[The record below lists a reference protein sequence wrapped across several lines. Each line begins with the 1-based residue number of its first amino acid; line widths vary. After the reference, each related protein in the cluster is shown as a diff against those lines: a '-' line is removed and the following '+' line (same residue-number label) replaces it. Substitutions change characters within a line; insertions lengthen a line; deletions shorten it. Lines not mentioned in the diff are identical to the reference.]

1 MDYGEYGR
9 RAKQELR
16 ANAAAAFPKFVLVS
30 ASLVAVAGGV
40 DFFKFCRGMRD
51 GGAEKRWRDLVD
63 GAKSGKDGHAGEPTV
78 IYDVRGRVVATL
90 SSEAVKLKDVAPA
103 VWQAIVATEDHRFFQ
118 HSGVDARG
126 LARAVGSLGK
136 RGGGSTITQQLV
148 KNLVLS
154 SDRTVSRK
162 IAEILLSLKVERN
175 LTKDELLEAYLNHVY
190 WGHGV
195 YGVAGAAASYFGK
208 TPNELDVGEA
218 ALLAALLPAPE
229 ALSPY
234 ANPAGARRV
243 RNTALQCMAKHGYLD
258 DAQARRFAASPLPAS
273 LALRPPSDLE
283 RSTGLEFSSAEHASA
298 YTGGRGVPRL
308 GRGSAAPYRAPFF
321 VSEALFHLKELFRG
335 QDVLAEGGLKVHTTL
350 DLALQEEAER
360 LVLEDG
366 LVPLRGEDKGEAA
379 LVAID
384 PNSGGVR
391 VLVGGR
397 EYANSPFN
405 RAVLARRAAGSAF
418 KPFVYLAALEAQVVT
433 PSTLIQDEAQTF
445 EVPEGE
451 EKTYTPLNYTR
462 KYKGTVTLRD
472 CLVES
477 LNVPTVKV
485 AEMVGVPKII
495 EMSRKLGITSRLPD
509 ALSVALGS
517 CETTPLEMA
526 VAYATV
532 AAGGLLQAAP
542 HHQGARPR
550 RRGGVPAQ
558 GRAPPG
564 GDAGGDGVAAR
575 DAARRRLARHGPSR
589 GGRLERGERRGEVVV
604 TITET
609 RGSRRTP
616 SLR

>member
-1 MDYGEYGR
+1 M
-9 RAKQELR
+9 
-16 ANAAAAFPKFVLVS
+16 
-30 ASLVAVAGGV
+30 
-40 DFFKFCRGMRD
+40 
-51 GGAEKRWRDLVD
+51 
-63 GAKSGKDGHAGEPTV
+63 
-78 IYDVRGRVVATL
+78 VATL

-118 HSGVDARG
+118 HAGVDARG
-126 LARAVGSLGK
+126 LARAVGSLGR

-162 IAEILLSLKVERN
+162 VAEILLSLKVEHV

-208 TPNELDVGEA
+208 TPKELDVGEA

-258 DAQARRFAASPLPAS
+258 DAQAKRFAASPLPAS

-321 VSEALFHLKELFRG
+321 VSEVLYHLKELFRG

-350 DLALQEEAER
+350 DLSLQEEAER

-366 LVPLRGEDKGEAA
+366 LVTLRGEDKGEAA

-391 VLVGGR
+391 VLVG
-397 EYANSPFN
+397 A
-405 RAVLARRAAGSAF
+405 
-418 KPFVYLAALEAQVVT
+418 
-433 PSTLIQDEAQTF
+433 
-445 EVPEGE
+445 
-451 EKTYTPLNYTR
+451 
-462 KYKGTVTLRD
+462 
-472 CLVES
+472 S
-477 LNVPTVKV
+477 LTEP
-485 AEMVGVPKII
+485 
-495 EMSRKLGITSRLPD
+495 
-509 ALSVALGS
+509 
-517 CETTPLEMA
+517 
-526 VAYATV
+526 
-532 AAGGLLQAAP
+532 
-542 HHQGARPR
+542 
-550 RRGGVPAQ
+550 
-558 GRAPPG
+558 
-564 GDAGGDGVAAR
+564 
-575 DAARRRLARHGPSR
+575 ARH
-589 GGRLERGERRGEVVV
+589 
-604 TITET
+604 
-609 RGSRRTP
+609 
-616 SLR
+616 